1 MMSTIVYRHL
11 GGEGDIMGIVN
22 SLPSVIARQI
32 ATDIFNGKL
41 TAGQQIIEDRYAE
54 DFGTSRAPVREALY
68 LLAIE
73 GLIERVPRRGAYVK
87 RYNKQ
92 DIKDLYEIRLALELI
107 AVNRIQVPIEESQ
120 AYRMNQIIETM
131 ESTINEGN
139 QEKYTQLNSEYHI
152 HLVALSKSEV
162 LKNLY
167 SRLGSPLMALQKMSF
182 VKLKDIEDSLEDHKI
197 LWSLLFNGK
206 RTTAEAVL
214 KEHNQEA
221 LDRISFYLDKQ

>member
-1 MMSTIVYRHL
+1 
-11 GGEGDIMGIVN
+11 MGVVN
-22 SLPSVIARQI
+22 SLPSIIARQI
-32 ATDIFNGKL
+32 ATDIFNEKL
-41 TAGQQIIEDRYAE
+41 SAGQQIIEDRYAE

-92 DIKDLYEIRLALELI
+92 DIKDLYEVRLALELI
-107 AVNRIQVPIEESQ
+107 AVNRIQPPIEESQ
-120 AYRMNQIIETM
+120 ISKMDQIIVNMETAI
-131 ESTINEGN
+131 SEGSH
-139 QEKYTQLNSEYHI
+139 EKYTQLNSEYHI
-152 HLVALSKSEV
+152 HLITLSKSEV

-167 SRLGSPLMALQKMSF
+167 SRLGSPLMALQKLSF
-182 VKLKDIEDSLEDHKI
+182 IKLKDIEDSLADHRI
-197 LWSLLFNGK
+197 LWSLLLTGK

-221 LDRISFYLDKQ
+221 LERISLYLDKQ